1 MFKRTPID
9 GLDIN
14 IDGDRY
20 VFQSPQDFEF
30 ALSGRTSLPAPKI
43 AALSRLSDDELL
55 REAEAIRAVEQRFA
69 EALSGTLEDIT
80 SVGPFLRTMEPSII
94 SQDNNWRSIIRALNG
109 VDRMP
114 ETYKKIALV
123 KYMQYLTSRQEV
135 VKSLYTNRQSGK
147 TGEVRPENG
156 SAVYRPTARFRETML
171 INLNA
176 SPELERNETSFS
188 RLPKGETVEVDLEG
202 EHPIDLL
209 LAKHQCRI
217 LLRDRL
223 LFVDQGGNNSELRVG
238 RNVVGRD
245 ATSDVIM
252 DASLRDVSRKH
263 LIVESNGV
271 GQIKLTDISSHGTSL
286 PPKYLDHTS
295 I

>member
-1 MFKRTPID
+1 MFRRMPID
-9 GLDIN
+9 VLEIS
-14 IDGDRY
+14 IDGERY
-20 VFQSPQDFEF
+20 DFQSPRDFEF
-30 ALSGRTSLPAPKI
+30 ALNGRICVPAPKI
-43 AALSRLSDDELL
+43 AALSRLSDNELL

-69 EALSGTLEDIT
+69 EALSGALEDIT
-80 SVGPFLRTMEPSII
+80 SVGPLLKNMEPSII
-94 SQDNNWRSIIRALNG
+94 SQDNSWRSIISALNG
-109 VDRMP
+109 LDRIP

-135 VKSLYTNRQSGK
+135 VKNLYANR
-147 TGEVRPENG
+147 RPRDAADDRLANG

-171 INLNA
+171 FNLNGI
-176 SPELERNETSFS
+176 PDLERHETSFS
-188 RLPKGETVEVDLEG
+188 RLPKGETVEVSLE
-202 EHPIDLL
+202 EDRAIDLL

-223 LFVDQGGNNSELRVG
+223 LFVDQNGHDSELHAG

-252 DASLRDVSRKH
+252 DADLRDVSRKH
-263 LIVESNGV
+263 LIVESDGMQ
-271 GQIKLTDISSHGTSL
+271 QIKLTDISSHGTSL
-286 PPKYLDHTS
+286 PPRYLDHTS

>member
-1 MFKRTPID
+1 MVSISTST
-9 GLDIN
+9 
-14 IDGDRY
+14 DGDRY

-30 ALSGRTSLPAPKI
+30 ALNGRTSLPAPKI

-80 SVGPFLRTMEPSII
+80 SVGPFLRTMEP
-94 SQDNNWRSIIRALNG
+94 G

-135 VKSLYTNRQSGK
+135 VKSLYANRQSGK
-147 TGEVRPENG
+147 AGEARPENE

-176 SPELERNETSFS
+176 SPELERHETSFS

-223 LFVDQGGNNSELRVG
+223 MFVDQGGNNSELREG

-245 ATSDVIM
+245 VTSDVIM

>member
-1 MFKRTPID
+1 MFRRTPID

-147 TGEVRPENG
+147 TGEARPENG

-171 INLNA
+171 INLNV
-176 SPELERNETSFS
+176 SPELERHETSFS

-202 EHPIDLL
+202 DHPIDLL

>member
-1 MFKRTPID
+1 MFRRTPID

-94 SQDNNWRSIIRALNG
+94 SQDNNWRSIISALNR

-135 VKSLYTNRQSGK
+135 VKSLYANRQSGK
-147 TGEVRPENG
+147 AGEARPENG

-171 INLNA
+171 INLNT
-176 SPELERNETSFS
+176 SPELERHETSFS

-202 EHPIDLL
+202 DHPIDLL

-223 LFVDQGGNNSELRVG
+223 LFVDQGGNDSELRVG

>member
-1 MFKRTPID
+1 MFRRTPID

-147 TGEVRPENG
+147 TGEDQPENG

-171 INLNA
+171 INLNV
-176 SPELERNETSFS
+176 SPELERHETSFS

-202 EHPIDLL
+202 DHPIDLL

>member
-1 MFKRTPID
+1 MFRRTPID

-30 ALSGRTSLPAPKI
+30 ALSGRTSLPAAKI

-94 SQDNNWRSIIRALNG
+94 SQDNNWRSIISALNR

-147 TGEVRPENG
+147 AGEARPDNG

-171 INLNA
+171 INLNV
-176 SPELERNETSFS
+176 SPELERHETSFS

-202 EHPIDLL
+202 DHPIDLL

>member
-1 MFKRTPID
+1 MFRRMPTDVLSISV
-9 GLDIN
+9 
-14 IDGDRY
+14 DGDRY

-30 ALSGRTSLPAPKI
+30 ALNGRTGLPAPKI
-43 AALSRLSDDELL
+43 AALSRLDDDELL

-69 EALSGTLEDIT
+69 QALSGTLEDIT
-80 SVGPFLRTMEPSII
+80 SVGPFLKAMEPSII
-94 SQDNNWRSIIRALNG
+94 SQDNSWRSIITALNG
-109 VDRMP
+109 IDRIP

-135 VKSLYTNRQSGK
+135 VKSLYANRQPRS
-147 TGEVRPENG
+147 TGEGRPANA

-171 INLNA
+171 INLNEI
-176 SPELERNETSFS
+176 SDMERHEMSFS
-188 RLPKGETVEVDLEG
+188 RLPKGETVGVDLE
-202 EHPIDLL
+202 EDHAIDLL

-223 LFVDQGGNNSELRVG
+223 LFVDQGGHDSELRVG

-263 LIVESNGV
+263 LIVESDGER
-271 GQIKLTDISSHGTSL
+271 QIKLTDISSHGTSL
-286 PPKYLDHTS
+286 PPRYLDHTS

>member
-1 MFKRTPID
+1 MLRRTPID

-94 SQDNNWRSIIRALNG
+94 SQDNNWRSIISALNR

-135 VKSLYTNRQSGK
+135 VKSLYANRQSGK
-147 TGEVRPENG
+147 AGEARPENG

-171 INLNA
+171 INLNT
-176 SPELERNETSFS
+176 SPELERHETSFS

-202 EHPIDLL
+202 DHPIDLL

-223 LFVDQGGNNSELRVG
+223 LFVDQGGNDSELRVG